1 MERKNREAFTFTFTL
16 ICHPGKTHNHRSR
29 GDTSWRAQTAQKH
42 TQRQTQGGGG
52 PGGVK
57 ERREQGW
64 PTHSQK
70 AASVPV
76 SVKWNCTYCIGRSV
90 RREIASE
97 IDIKFFLVISC
108 IAASTAWSG
117 GANTFGGRPKNSRAR
132 VMSMGPILH
141 GSDQVCIGVN
151 TPGAFYS
158 LKLLHNR
165 LTAAAAPPAA
175 ALVNS
180 RARRS

>member
-97 IDIKFFLVISC
+97 IDMKFVLVISC
-108 IAASTAWSG
+108 IGASTAWSVG
-117 GANTFGGRPKNSRAR
+117 LLFRPKYSRAG